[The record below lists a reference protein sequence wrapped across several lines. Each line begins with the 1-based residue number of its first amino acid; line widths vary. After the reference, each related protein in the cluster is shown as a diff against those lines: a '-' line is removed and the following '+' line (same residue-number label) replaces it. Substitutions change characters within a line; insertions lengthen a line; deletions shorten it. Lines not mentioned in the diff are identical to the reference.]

1 VEAHARHL
9 DLGSAGAV
17 AALAAAAILCGALT
31 GCVRS
36 REVEAG
42 FWFEDVK
49 FHSVRLDGAITAADL
64 AVIEPV
70 ARRELTQ
77 AFAGLPIRFTRNRNA
92 LFRLRVMQ
100 EVRDQRIRGNWGI
113 AGQSFAVPGLGG
125 QGEVSFFFLA
135 SGAVALAPENATRTE
150 ILEAI
155 GRGIGRTAVHEL
167 THQLLPQAPIH
178 ESTDVRSYEYDSAAR
193 REQYFG
199 EMHWA
204 LARPLLEQ
212 RLGAR

>member
-1 VEAHARHL
+1 MLRGPRH
-9 DLGSAGAV
+9 AV
-17 AALAAAAILCGALT
+17 AAAWLLGAAVVSSAPA
-31 GCVRS
+31 GCS
-36 REVEAG
+36 RPRDVEVG
-42 FWFEDVK
+42 FWFEDVR
-49 FHSVRLDGAITAADL
+49 FHSVRLNGEITPADV

-77 AFAGLPIRFTRNRNA
+77 AFAGLPVRFTRNRDA
-92 LFRLRVMQ
+92 LHRVRVIQ
-100 EVRDQRIRGNWGI
+100 EVRDQRFRGNWGV
-113 AGQSFAVPGLGG
+113 AGQTFSVPGLGG
-125 QGEVSFFFLA
+125 QSEVSFLFLA
-135 SGAVALAPENATRTE
+135 SGAVAQASDEATRAE
-150 ILEAI
+150 LLEAI

-178 ESTDVRSYEYDSAAR
+178 DSTDIRSYEYDSAAR
-193 REQYFG
+193 HEQYFG

>member
-1 VEAHARHL
+1 VLR
-9 DLGSAGAV
+9 GR
-17 AALAAAAILCGALT
+17 ALADGFLALLVVIMVAGGPA
-31 GCVRS
+31 GCS
-36 REVEAG
+36 RARDVEVG
-42 FWFEDVK
+42 FWFEDVR
-49 FHSVRLDGAITAADL
+49 FRSVRLDGALTAADM

-77 AFAGLPIRFTRNRNA
+77 AFAGLPVRFTRNRDA
-92 LFRLRVMQ
+92 LYRVRVIQ
-100 EVRDQRIRGNWGI
+100 EVRDQRFRGNWGV
-113 AGQSFAVPGLGG
+113 AGQSVAVPGLGG
-125 QGEVSFFFLA
+125 QSEVSFLFLA
-135 SGAVALAPENATRTE
+135 SGAVAQSAEEATRAE

-178 ESTDVRSYEYDSAAR
+178 DSTDIRSYEYDSAAR

-199 EMHWA
+199 DMHWA

>member
-1 VEAHARHL
+1 MSWSPRR
-9 DLGSAGAV
+9 AV
-17 AALAAAAILCGALT
+17 AVAGLTAAVVGCGLA
-31 GCVRS
+31 GCARS

-49 FHSVRLDGAITAADL
+49 FRSVRLGGDITRADL

-77 AFAGLPIRFTRNRNA
+77 AFAGLPIRFTSSRNA
-92 LFRLRVMQ
+92 LHRVRVIQ
-100 EVRDQRIRGNWGI
+100 EVRDQRFRGNWGV
-113 AGQSFAVPGLGG
+113 AGQSVSVPGLGG
-125 QGEVSFFFLA
+125 QSEVSFLFLA
-135 SGAVALAPENATRTE
+135 SGAVAQAPESATRGE

-178 ESTDVRSYEYDSAAR
+178 DSTDIRSYEYDSAAR
-193 REQYFG
+193 HEQYFG

>member
-1 VEAHARHL
+1 M
-9 DLGSAGAV
+9 AV
-17 AALAAAAILCGALT
+17 AGLVAAAAAGGGLT
-31 GCVRS
+31 GCAGS

-42 FWFEDVK
+42 FWFEHVT
-49 FHSVRLDGAITAADL
+49 FQSVRLGGAMTAADL

-92 LFRLRVMQ
+92 LYRLRVMQ
-100 EVRDQRIRGNWGI
+100 EVRDQRIRGTWGI
-113 AGQSFAVPGLGG
+113 AGQSIEVPGLGG
-125 QGEVSFFFLA
+125 QGEVSFSFLA
-135 SGAVALAPENATRTE
+135 NGAVAQAPETATRAE

-178 ESTDVRSYEYDSAAR
+178 DSTDIRSYEYDSAAR
-193 REQYFG
+193 HEQYFG
-199 EMHWA
+199 EMHWS

-212 RLGAR
+212 RLGTR

>member
-1 VEAHARHL
+1 M
-9 DLGSAGAV
+9 AV
-17 AALAAAAILCGALT
+17 AGLVAAAAAGGGLT
-31 GCVRS
+31 GCAGS

-42 FWFEDVK
+42 FWFENVT
-49 FHSVRLDGAITAADL
+49 FRSVRLGGAMTAADL
-64 AVIEPV
+64 AVIDPV

-92 LFRLRVMQ
+92 LYRLRVMQ
-100 EVRDQRIRGNWGI
+100 EVRDQRIRGTWGI
-113 AGQSFAVPGLGG
+113 AGQSIEVPGLGG
-125 QGEVSFFFLA
+125 QGEVSFSFLA
-135 SGAVALAPENATRTE
+135 NGAVAQAPETATRAE

-178 ESTDVRSYEYDSAAR
+178 DSTDIRSYEYDSAAR
-193 REQYFG
+193 HEQYFG
-199 EMHWA
+199 EMHWS

-212 RLGAR
+212 RLGTR